1 MTFAYFYSS
10 LIILVEHYNTIHVCS
25 IPLYLKYYRDDKGNV
40 GSLVPALGFLMGT
53 ILHFHNPKKYNLL
66 QTIIS
71 VEMYRSGCNQKVL
84 QYNHCCTIMK
94 F

>member
-1 MTFAYFYSS
+1 MAFAYFYSS
-10 LIILVEHYNTIHVCS
+10 LIILIEHYTIHVCS

-53 ILHFHNPKKYNLL
+53 ILHFHNPKKYNIL

>member
-1 MTFAYFYSS
+1 MAFAYFYSS
-10 LIILVEHYNTIHVCS
+10 LIILVEHYTINVCS
-25 IPLYLKYYRDDKGNV
+25 IPQYLKYYRDDKGNV